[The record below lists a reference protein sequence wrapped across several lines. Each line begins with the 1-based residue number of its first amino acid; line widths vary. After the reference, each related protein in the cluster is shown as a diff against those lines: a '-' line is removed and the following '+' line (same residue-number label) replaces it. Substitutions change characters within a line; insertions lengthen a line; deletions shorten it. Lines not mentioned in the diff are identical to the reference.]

1 MTALDGR
8 VVLTELHKQQLKGLA
23 ELADVQ
29 IRDEVLS
36 PILELLALGASPSSL
51 NTVLTAI
58 CKPPGSGA
66 LAKRLPGLAGASK

>member
-1 MTALDGR
+1 MTALDGGI
-8 VVLTELHKQQLKGLA
+8 VLTELHKQQLKDLA

-51 NTVLTAI
+51 NTVLIAI
-58 CKPPGSGA
+58 CKPPGSGL

>member
-1 MTALDGR
+1 MTALDGGI
-8 VVLTELHKQQLKGLA
+8 VLTEIHKQQLKELA

-29 IRDEVLS
+29 IRDEVLY

-58 CKPPGSGA
+58 CKPPGSG
-66 LAKRLPGLAGASK
+66 LLSKRLPGLAGTSK

>member
-1 MTALDGR
+1 MTLHDVGS
-8 VVLTELHKQQLKGLA
+8 VLSDLHKEHLA
-23 ELADVQ
+23 ELATLAEVQ

-58 CKPPGSGA
+58 CKPPGSG
-66 LAKRLPGLAGASK
+66 LLSKRLPGLASASK

>member
-1 MTALDGR
+1 MNVNDGGNVPR
-8 VVLTELHKQQLKGLA
+8 DLHKQQLKELA
-23 ELADVQ
+23 ALADVH

-58 CKPPGSGA
+58 CKPPGSG
-66 LAKRLPGLAGASK
+66 LLSKRLPGLAGASK

>member
-1 MTALDGR
+1 MTSNDGGSS
-8 VVLTELHKQQLKGLA
+8 LTDLQIKQLRELA
-23 ELADVQ
+23 ALADVR

-58 CKPPGSGA
+58 CKPPGTGLLS
-66 LAKRLPGLAGASK
+66 KRLPGLAGASK

>member
-1 MTALDGR
+1 MTAFDGGIL
-8 VVLTELHKQQLKGLA
+8 LTGLHKQQLKELA

-36 PILELLALGASPSSL
+36 PILQLLALGASPSSL

-58 CKPPGSGA
+58 CKPPGSG
-66 LAKRLPGLAGASK
+66 LLSKRLPGLAGSGK

>member
-1 MTALDGR
+1 MTSHDVGS
-8 VVLTELHKQQLKGLA
+8 VLSDLHKEQLA
-23 ELADVQ
+23 ELATLAEVQ

-58 CKPPGSGA
+58 CKPPGSG
-66 LAKRLPGLAGASK
+66 LLSKRLPGLASASK